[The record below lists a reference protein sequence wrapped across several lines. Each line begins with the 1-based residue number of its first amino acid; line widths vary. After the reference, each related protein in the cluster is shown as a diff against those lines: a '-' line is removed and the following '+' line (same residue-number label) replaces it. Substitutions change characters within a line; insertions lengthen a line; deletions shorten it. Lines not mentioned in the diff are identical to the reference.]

1 MRRIYIIWIIVV
13 LVIAAGVIWWV
24 SERKLFFREKL
35 TDTIA
40 QKSDSL
46 YKITY
51 DSTSF
56 DEVAGSATIY
66 NLRLTVDTN
75 ILQKVI
81 QSDTIPGILF
91 DIRVKTIHITGL
103 KSLDLLSGYSIDVNS
118 IELNEPQVLLTKLK
132 IEDKKT
138 VIGDT
143 LEIYQRILGRYKL
156 LRSGN
161 ISVRNG
167 SIKLNDLTNSKQI
180 SADNLSINVRD
191 FVVDS
196 LHRYNNIAAYFVKNA
211 AVTVE
216 EVKLVNPVKG
226 NKLEIHNVNYNSD
239 LGYLYCT
246 DIHSDNQRIG
256 GISFNGL
263 NAYEFIYRQAFY
275 SKKLNIK
282 DITLF
287 LKRSEGKN
295 GSNDDPTILEI
306 GSIFSRI
313 QVDTLQIENARLE
326 LKTKEK
332 DSRDKFI
339 LKNINAAIYNVAID
353 SNGLA
358 IEKYLKNSSF
368 YIGNLEYVPPPKKI
382 HGGRVQG
389 VYYDA
394 RSKRLTIERL
404 SFNPTISRTQLARNI
419 GYQKDLINITMSNV
433 RVYNSDAG
441 QLLAGKSLKG
451 DSISLE
457 LDIKVYN
464 DKTLRMDSIKKIGN
478 YPHQRIKQFG
488 FGLQVPVIRIRN
500 STVVYEEKSFRTGKV
515 GLVQFNQINGTI
527 SNVYNK
533 GNPAEPMVLNARAL
547 FMNRAPLSTEWN
559 MPMNT
564 NNGTFTVYGDLRSL
578 NLPELNPT
586 FKALSMVEIKSGN
599 LTSLKFE
606 IKGNDTSSLG
616 FTNFIYDD
624 LKISLLETEKNDS
637 VGKKN
642 FTSFLANVMIKNSN
656 KKDEK
661 QPFNQKRDVYK
672 SYFNLILQSVM
683 AGVRKTVL

>member
-1 MRRIYIIWIIVV
+1 V
-13 LVIAAGVIWWV
+13 LVVAGAVVWWA
-24 SERKLFFREKL
+24 SERKLFFRQKL
-35 TDTIA
+35 TGAIT
-40 QKSDSL
+40 QKTDSL
-46 YKITY
+46 YKISY

-75 ILQKVI
+75 ILQRVI
-81 QSDTIPGILF
+81 LSDTIPGIIA

-118 IELNEPQVLLTKLK
+118 IELNEPQVVLTKLK
-132 IEDKKT
+132 IEEKKMI
-138 VIGDT
+138 IGDT
-143 LEIYQRILGRYKL
+143 LEIFQRILGRYTL

-167 SIKLNDLTNSKQI
+167 SIKLNDLTSSKQV
-180 SADNLSINVRD
+180 SADNLSINIRD

-196 LHRYNNIAAYFVKNA
+196 LHRYNNIFAYFVKNS
-211 AVTVE
+211 AVTVD
-216 EVKLVNPVKG
+216 EVKLVNPAKG

-239 LGYLYCT
+239 IGYLYCT
-246 DIHSDNQRIG
+246 DIHSNNQRIG

-263 NAYEFIYRQAFY
+263 NTYEFIYRQAFY

-295 GSNDDPTILEI
+295 GSNNDSTTLEI

-326 LKTKEK
+326 LKTKDK
-332 DSRDKFI
+332 NSKDKFI

-353 SNGLA
+353 SNSLA

-368 YIGNLEYVPPPKKI
+368 YIGNLEYVPPSKKI

-394 RSKRLTIERL
+394 RSKRLTIDRL
-404 SFNPTISRTQLARNI
+404 SFTPTISRAQLAQNI
-419 GYQKDLINITMSNV
+419 GYQKDLINVTITNV
-433 RVYNSDAG
+433 RVYNNDAG
-441 QLLAGKSLKG
+441 QLMAGKSLKG

-457 LDIKVYN
+457 LNLKVYN

-478 YPHQRIKQFG
+478 YPHQKIKQFG
-488 FGLQVPVIRIRN
+488 FGLQVPVVRVRN
-500 STVVYEEKSFRTGKV
+500 STLTYEEKSFKTGKV
-515 GLVQFNQINGTI
+515 GQIQFNQINGTI

-533 GNPAEPMVLNARAL
+533 GNPADPMILNLRAL
-547 FMNRAPLSTEWN
+547 FMNRAPLATEWN

-578 NLPELNPT
+578 NLPVLNPT
-586 FKALSMVEIKSGN
+586 LNALSMVEIKSGN
-599 LTSLKFE
+599 LNSLKFE
-606 IKGNDTSSLG
+606 VKGNDTSSLG
-616 FTNFIYDD
+616 FTSFLYDD
-624 LKISLLETEKNDS
+624 LKISLLEKDKNDS

-642 FTSFLANVMIKNSN
+642 VSSFLANALIKNSN
-656 KKDEK
+656 KKDVKE
-661 QPFNQKRDVYK
+661 PFNQKRDVYR

-683 AGVRKTVL
+683 AGVRKTIL